1 MAVMTIQSTKKSLK
15 KYTVRIAKFCANAKG
30 STVVM
35 FALAL
40 PALFGGAGIAID
52 FATFAMKQST
62 LQSAAD
68 AAALAGA
75 KQLSLAST
83 QDSIIQASAI
93 SYLTE
98 ELRGKDDAAKGIV
111 KVDRQNGNVNV
122 HVSEDW
128 TPFFAHFLGADITP
142 VTATSTASIAGESKV
157 CVLTLATGPLSFA
170 MDQNAKITATGCAI
184 YSNSTDKMAVYFG
197 GASSVEASLVCSA
210 GGVIGKGAV
219 GITQLQTDC
228 PPLANPLAAVPVP
241 KIGACTYTN
250 LKISSGNMALNPGTY
265 CGGIEVSGNAIVN
278 FSPGEYIVKDG
289 LFRVYNTATVN
300 GTNTVFFL
308 TGLKSLISFTNDATI
323 NLSGA
328 ETGTMAGLLFFEDP
342 ASTSLRIHNI
352 NATHA
357 YNLTGTIYLSKGI
370 LLIDPNS
377 NVGEKSAYTAI
388 VSSRLYVQQGPSL
401 VLNTDYGATSV
412 PVPAGLHAG
421 SSVVLTN

>member
-1 MAVMTIQSTKKSLK
+1 MTVQITTNTFKKNIAGIK
-15 KYTVRIAKFCANAKG
+15 KFLANAKG

-83 QDSIIQASAI
+83 LDSVIQASAI

-98 ELRGKDDAAKGIV
+98 ELRGKDDSAQGTV
-111 KVDRQNGNVNV
+111 KVDRKNGNVNV

-142 VTATSTASIAGESKV
+142 VTATSTASLAGESKV
-157 CVLTLATGPLSFA
+157 CVLTLAMGPFSFK

-184 YSNSTDKMAVYFG
+184 YSNSTDRAAVYFG
-197 GASSVEASLVCSA
+197 GASAVEAVLVCSA
-210 GGVIGKGAV
+210 GGVVGKGAV

-228 PPLANPLAAVPVP
+228 PPLANPLSAVPVP
-241 KIGACTYTN
+241 KPGVCTYTN
-250 LKISSGNMALNPGTY
+250 LKVSSGNMALNPGTY
-265 CGGIEVSGNAIVN
+265 CGGIEVSGNAIVT
-278 FSPGEYIVKDG
+278 FSPGEYIIKDG

-300 GTNTVFFL
+300 GTNIVFFL

-328 ETGTMAGLLFFEDP
+328 ETGTMAGMLFFEDP

-357 YNLTGTIYLSKGI
+357 YNLTGTIYLPKGI
-370 LLIDPNS
+370 LLIDPNA
-377 NVGEKSAYTAI
+377 NVGDKSAYTAI
-388 VSSRLYVQQGPSL
+388 VSNRLVVQEGPSL
-401 VLNTDYGATSV
+401 VLNTDYGATPV

-421 SSVVLTN
+421 STVVLTN

>member
-1 MAVMTIQSTKKSLK
+1 MLKQDARKPSARNIADVK
-15 KYTVRIAKFCANAKG
+15 KYYANATG

-83 QDSIIQASAI
+83 QDSIIQASSI

-98 ELRGKDDAAKGIV
+98 ELRGKDDTAKGAV
-111 KVDRQNGNVNV
+111 KVDRKNGNVNV
-122 HVSEDW
+122 YVSEDW
-128 TPFFAHFLGADITP
+128 TPFFAHFLGANITP
-142 VTATSTASIAGESKV
+142 VTATSTASLAGESKV
-157 CVLTLATGPLSFA
+157 CVLALANGPKSFM
-170 MDQNAKITATGCAI
+170 MDHSAKITATGCAV
-184 YSNSTDKMAVYFG
+184 YSNSTDKLGVYFG
-197 GASSVEASLVCSA
+197 GASGVDASLVCSA
-210 GGVIGKGAV
+210 GGVFGKGAV

-228 PPLANPLAAVPVP
+228 PPLANPLTAVPPP
-241 KIGACTYTN
+241 KVGACTFTN
-250 LKISSGNMALNPGTY
+250 LKISSGNMSLSPGVY
-265 CGGIEVSGNAIVN
+265 CGGIEVSGNAIVD
-278 FSPGEYIVKDG
+278 FSPGEYIIKDG
-289 LFRVYNTATVN
+289 WFRVYNTATVN
-300 GTNTVFFL
+300 GKDTVFFL
-308 TGLKSLISFTNDATI
+308 TGTKSLISFTNDATI

-342 ASTSLRIHNI
+342 LSASSRIHNI
-352 NATHA
+352 NASHA
-357 YNLTGTIYLSKGI
+357 YNLTGTIYLPKGI
-370 LLIDPNS
+370 LVVDPNAS
-377 NVGEKSAYTAI
+377 VGEKSAYTAI
-388 VSSRLYVQQGPSL
+388 VVNRLVVQQGPSL
-401 VLNTDYGATSV
+401 VLNSDYGATSV